1 MTKPDGTHS
10 EGGETVLPDDGPPD
24 AVSPSV
30 AAGAAGAA
38 DDSSAEAGEQFF
50 KVVNMPAITD
60 NEAMITISTDDGA
73 NWVVMAKEERR
84 EEEGKAVK
92 QDTGSSSNSADESR
106 YGRYCFSLG
115 K

>member
-1 MTKPDGTHS
+1 MTKPDCTHS

-30 AAGAAGAA
+30 AAAAA

-73 NWVVMAKEERR
+73 NWVVMAKEERQ

-92 QDTGSSSNSADESR
+92 QDRGSSSNSADESR
-106 YGRYCFSLG
+106 FGRYRFCFFSW
-115 K
+115 

>member
-30 AAGAAGAA
+30 AAA

-73 NWVVMAKEERR
+73 NWVVMAKEERQ

-92 QDTGSSSNSADESR
+92 QDRGSSSNSADESR
-106 YGRYCFSLG
+106 YGRYCFFSLG

>member
-1 MTKPDGTHS
+1 MTKPDDTHS

-30 AAGAAGAA
+30 AAAAN
-38 DDSSAEAGEQFF
+38 DSSAEAGEQFF

-73 NWVVMAKEERR
+73 NWVVMAKEERQ

-92 QDTGSSSNSADESR
+92 QDRGSSSNSADESR
-106 YGRYCFSLG
+106 YGRYYFFFIFSW
-115 K
+115 